1 MLDTIINNFWTIAAA
16 VLSFVFVGYITWRN
30 NFKTRRAAAC
40 AAFRSAVLAELG
52 SIYPNVASWPENI
65 DAFLRSRFS
74 ALQTAVE
81 NFRPFV
87 PWWRRWLFDR
97 AWFRYRC
104 ATGRKIDVQCYH
116 HYMAFSGQPDPK
128 ITFYSN
134 VSRLL
139 SFANET

>member
-1 MLDTIINNFWTIAAA
+1 MIEQFLENPYQILGA
-16 VLSFVFVGYITWRN
+16 VLLASFVGYVTWRN
-30 NFKTRRAAAC
+30 NFKNRRAAAC
-40 AAFRSAVLAELG
+40 ATFRSAVLKELG
-52 SIYPNVASWPENI
+52 SVYPNVVSWPENI
-65 DAFLRSRFS
+65 DGFLRSRFS
-74 ALQTAVE
+74 ALQAAVE

-116 HYMAFSGQPDPK
+116 HYMGFNDNPNYKEAFK
-128 ITFYSN
+128 NN
-134 VSRLL
+134 VLRLL